1 MRTHTL
7 VLIALALLAA
17 PALPAADTTVWRIG
31 KFDHASVEF
40 HGREADT
47 PSVIDANATDAAAH
61 WPARQD
67 GSGNLKAG
75 SRAHARVVRFALKE
89 PPSGVYTLHVA
100 AMAGNPRVPHLELD
114 LNGTPGSVYLDRRLT
129 YFAEG
134 RQDSPING
142 EARARIAVPASLLR
156 AGQNELTITAV
167 DDAPDENGALTITAV
182 DDAPD
187 ENGDSSIE
195 WDALELMRDPGLTQ
209 PVAGIE
215 IAPTYF

>member
-1 MRTHTL
+1 MRIHTL

-17 PALPAADTTVWRIG
+17 PALPAADRTVWRIG

-47 PSVIDANATDAAAH
+47 PPVIDANATDAAAH

-75 SRAHARVVRFALKE
+75 SRAPARGGRVALKQ
-89 PPSGVYTLHVA
+89 PPRGVYTLHVA

-129 YFAEG
+129 RSEEHTSEL
-134 RQDSPING
+134 Q
-142 EARARIAVPASLLR
+142 SLR
-156 AGQNELTITAV
+156 
-167 DDAPDENGALTITAV
+167 
-182 DDAPD
+182 
-187 ENGDSSIE
+187 
-195 WDALELMRDPGLTQ
+195 
-209 PVAGIE
+209 
-215 IAPTYF
+215 